1 VRKLVK
7 ILVVDDHQLVGIG
20 TQNILE
26 KEDDFEVM
34 YLFEVEEVLKEVST
48 QSFDIYLLDIHM
60 PNSSGIELSKKIL
73 DIHSDAKVI
82 LYTGF
87 DYTSQ
92 FNLLVEANIKGIV
105 SKSVSYQDLII
116 NIRAVLNGYTLIP
129 SYLLKYLR
137 LSDVMAHPNR
147 DSHIIFT
154 QKEIDILEGLLKGD
168 SNKVISEQLFM
179 STRAIE
185 YNLTKIYK
193 KLNVKSRTEAI
204 SETLR
209 LGLVP
214 R

>member
-1 VRKLVK
+1 MVK

>member
-1 VRKLVK
+1 MVR

-20 TQNILE
+20 TQSILE

-34 YLFEVEEVLKEVST
+34 YLFEIEEVLKEVSK
-48 QSFDIYLLDIHM
+48 QPFDIYLLDIHM
-60 PNSSGIELSKKIL
+60 PNCSGIELSKKIL
-73 DIHSDAKVI
+73 DIHSYAKII

-92 FNLLVEANIKGIV
+92 FNLLVDTEIKGIV

-137 LSDVMAHPNR
+137 LSETIAHPNVE

-154 QKEIDILEGLLKGD
+154 QKELDILEGLLKGD
-168 SNKVISEQLFM
+168 STRDISEQLFM

-193 KLNVKSRTEAI
+193 KLNVKGRAEAI

>member
-1 VRKLVK
+1 MRKLVK